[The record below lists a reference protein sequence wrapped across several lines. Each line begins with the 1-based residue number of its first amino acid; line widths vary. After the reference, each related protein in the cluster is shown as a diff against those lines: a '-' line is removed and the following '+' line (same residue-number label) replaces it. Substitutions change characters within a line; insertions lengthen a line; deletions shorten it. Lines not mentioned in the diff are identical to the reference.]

1 MPEIDPDIFAECE
14 SFLLNFDKI
23 IGKEFGSEHCLRETL
38 SFALQLFPTSSAF
51 SECIKS
57 TKDSEAV
64 MNYIKKYRH
73 TISTDILNSGEY
85 AFKAFLIQVANHDSE
100 DALPIQFYAY
110 DKMTDEEKKN
120 TMRIAA
126 LVKPKVMQVSVTN
139 KDKLKPGLVVKRVQE
154 RLGNPMVTRG
164 NKQLPKFNQD
174 THTRCWKK
182 YKVRPEND
190 SKSPELTNSLYC
202 VYDYANDSYLYTE
215 AWVDFLVEK
224 MQIES
229 EYNSLFDNCI

>member
-1 MPEIDPDIFAECE
+1 
-14 SFLLNFDKI
+14 
-23 IGKEFGSEHCLRETL
+23 
-38 SFALQLFPTSSAF
+38 
-51 SECIKS
+51 
-57 TKDSEAV
+57 
-64 MNYIKKYRH
+64 
-73 TISTDILNSGEY
+73 
-85 AFKAFLIQVANHDSE
+85 
-100 DALPIQFYAY
+100 
-110 DKMTDEEKKN
+110 
-120 TMRIAA
+120 
-126 LVKPKVMQVSVTN
+126 
-139 KDKLKPGLVVKRVQE
+139 
-154 RLGNPMVTRG
+154 MVTRG